1 MTAPLIDHIGV
12 LVDDLEQAIEQWS
25 AVTGY
30 TFSPIRR
37 YRTERYVD
45 ASDPSQHHHDARI
58 AFSLEGL
65 PKIELMEVTGTGT
78 HGPDERGV
86 HHLAFRGVDD
96 PEGELDRLAAL
107 GVGDDGRSIA
117 EDGGLLLCFT
127 RKQDLHGVR
136 LELISTR
143 PGPLVSDSGTPLPID
158 AATGRPDLWASID

>member
-12 LVDDLEQAIEQWS
+12 LVDDLEQAIEQWT

-30 TFSPIRR
+30 RFSPIRR
-37 YRTERYVD
+37 YRTDRYVD
-45 ASDPSQHHHDARI
+45 ASDPQPHFHDARI
-58 AFSLEGL
+58 SFSLEGQ
-65 PKIELMEVTGTGT
+65 PKIELMEVTGSGT

-96 PEGELDRLAAL
+96 IEGRLAELAEA
-107 GVGDDGRSIA
+107 GVGEDGRSIA

-136 LELISTR
+136 LELITSR
-143 PGPLVSDSGTPLPID
+143 PGPLVSDSGAPLPID
-158 AATGRPDLWASID
+158 ASTGRPDLWADVD